1 MIYWSTASTTAWLQ
15 QRRIFTSKCSH
26 PASLPS
32 LGPPHDAI
40 PSFKYSISVPNS
52 PARRREQREEEE
64 ISHGVFFF
72 CEVIVYGVLLGR
84 SRVSAGLSCVFRI
97 QTTRVHPRCRRRHV
111 MECLLQQAK
120 MARPETDEMMTM
132 ELDDVDG
139 LCVLMLVKN
148 DDYER
153 MKRRW

>member
-1 MIYWSTASTTAWLQ
+1 
-15 QRRIFTSKCSH
+15 
-26 PASLPS
+26 
-32 LGPPHDAI
+32 
-40 PSFKYSISVPNS
+40 
-52 PARRREQREEEE
+52 
-64 ISHGVFFF
+64 
-72 CEVIVYGVLLGR
+72 
-84 SRVSAGLSCVFRI
+84 
-97 QTTRVHPRCRRRHV
+97 